1 MEDHIKEEQTISKK
15 IWLFILDITQTFVV
29 TGAVFFFIT
38 YFFFRPFQVSGN
50 SMYSNYKDKEYII
63 TNLISLRFSNP
74 THGDVIVFK
83 SPSGQNKDFIK
94 RIIAIQGD
102 EIFIENGKVYLNGN
116 LLKEE
121 YLDPGM
127 QTFGG
132 AFLQEGIKKTVPNG
146 YFFVMGD
153 NRNDSSDSRTWGFVT
168 RKNIKGISFFVYW
181 PLNEV
186 QIIKNPYDN

>member
-83 SPSGQNKDFIK
+83 SPSDQNKDFIK

-102 EIFIENGKVYLNGN
+102 EIFIENGKVYLNGD
-116 LLKEE
+116 LLEEE

>member
-1 MEDHIKEEQTISKK
+1 MEDLIKEEQTLSKK

-83 SPSGQNKDFIK
+83 SPSDQNKDFIK

-132 AFLQEGIKKTVPNG
+132 AFLQEGVKKTVPNG

>member
-1 MEDHIKEEQTISKK
+1 MEDHIKEEQNLSKK

-50 SMYSNYKDKEYII
+50 SMYSNFKDKEYII

-83 SPSGQNKDFIK
+83 SPSDQNKDFIK

-132 AFLQEGIKKTVPNG
+132 AFLQEGVKKTVPNE

-153 NRNDSSDSRTWGFVT
+153 NRNDSSDSRTWGFVN

-181 PLNEV
+181 PLKEV

>member
-83 SPSGQNKDFIK
+83 SPSDQNKDFIK

-102 EIFIENGKVYLNGN
+102 EIFIENGKVYLNGD

-121 YLDPGM
+121 YLDPCM
-127 QTFGG
+127 QTFRGE
-132 AFLQEGIKKTVPNG
+132 FLHEGVNKTVPNG
-146 YFFVMGD
+146 DVFIMGD
-153 NRNDSSDSRTWGFVT
+153 KRNDSTDSRTWGFVN
-168 RKNIKGISFFVYW
+168 R
-181 PLNEV
+181 
-186 QIIKNPYDN
+186 

>member
-1 MEDHIKEEQTISKK
+1 MQDLIKEEQTISKK

-50 SMYSNYKDKEYII
+50 SMYSNFKDKEYII

-83 SPSGQNKDFIK
+83 SPSDQNKDFIK

-132 AFLQEGIKKTVPNG
+132 AFLQEGVKKTVPNE

-153 NRNDSSDSRTWGFVT
+153 NRNDSSDSRTWGFVN

>member
-1 MEDHIKEEQTISKK
+1 MEDLIKEEQTLSKK

-50 SMYSNYKDKEYII
+50 SMYSNFKDKEYII

-83 SPSGQNKDFIK
+83 SPSDQNKDFIK

-132 AFLQEGIKKTVPNG
+132 AFLQEGVKKTVPNE

-153 NRNDSSDSRTWGFVT
+153 NRNDSSDSRTWGFVN

>member
-1 MEDHIKEEQTISKK
+1 MEDLIKEEQTISKK

-50 SMYSNYKDKEYII
+50 SMYSNFKDKEYII

-83 SPSGQNKDFIK
+83 SPSDQNKDFIK

-132 AFLQEGIKKTVPNG
+132 AFLQEGVKKTVPNE

-153 NRNDSSDSRTWGFVT
+153 NRNDSSDSRTWGFVN

>member
-1 MEDHIKEEQTISKK
+1 MEDLIKEEQTLSKK

-50 SMYSNYKDKEYII
+50 SMYSNFKDKEYII

-83 SPSGQNKDFIK
+83 SPSDQNKDFIK

-132 AFLQEGIKKTVPNG
+132 AFLQEGVKKTVPNG